1 MILKSLWRSL
11 GSTDFARVIITGV
24 ILSVLGAGMVGA
36 LVWWL
41 SGDLPDIEQLKQ
53 FEPRLATRILDRN
66 DALLTELYTERRQ
79 KVPLERIPQST
90 IDAILATE
98 DARFWDHWGVDV
110 VRIFGAAFVD
120 LTSLSIKQGA
130 STITQQLARDLYL
143 YKRRTFARK
152 IRETIT
158 AIQIERYY
166 TKREI
171 LEMYLTQIYFGHGAY
186 GVGSAASRYFNK
198 PVEQLTLA
206 ESAMLAAL
214 PKAPANYSPI
224 YHPDQALSRRNVVLG
239 RMLEEGFISESL
251 YRAAAAEPLKVV
263 NEPEVGPL
271 GVAPYFTEM
280 IRQKLSEE
288 GRRLGF
294 DYLGDGL
301 TVHTTLDARLQRL
314 AEAAVDSHLSAFQAI
329 YRSRFVHRSMEEVAQ
344 RLYGGFATY
353 SQIRA
358 DSALVDSVFF
368 NRAVLQVALVALDP
382 HSGDIL
388 ALIGGRDFDKSKFNR
403 AVQAVRQP
411 GSVFKPFVFT
421 AAIDNGYPP
430 TYQILNQDVV
440 LVQYDGT
447 RWMPQNYDG
456 SRSGLTTLRE
466 ALRRSLN
473 LVTVRLVQ
481 DVVPPA
487 LVVKYARQL
496 GITTRVDAVDAIALG
511 CSGLIPQEVVSA
523 FAVFDNGGIYCE
535 PRDLVSIEDQFG
547 EKIADYSS
555 SKRVALSPET
565 AYIMTDLLR
574 TAIDRG
580 TGASA
585 RSVYNFD
592 KVAAGKTGTTNDF
605 TDAWFIGFT
614 PKLICGVWV
623 GLDDPAETIGQSSSG
638 AVVALP
644 IWARF
649 MKWSYDSLGWADED
663 FVMPSGVVRLTICD
677 ETKQLAGP
685 YCPVKV
691 EEIFRQDARPL
702 EECRKHRRIRG
713 L

>member
-1 MILKSLWRSL
+1 
-11 GSTDFARVIITGV
+11 
-24 ILSVLGAGMVGA
+24 
-36 LVWWL
+36 
-41 SGDLPDIEQLKQ
+41 
-53 FEPRLATRILDRN
+53 
-66 DALLTELYTERRQ
+66 
-79 KVPLERIPQST
+79 
-90 IDAILATE
+90 
-98 DARFWDHWGVDV
+98 
-110 VRIFGAAFVD
+110 
-120 LTSLSIKQGA
+120 
-130 STITQQLARDLYL
+130 
-143 YKRRTFARK
+143 
-152 IRETIT
+152 
-158 AIQIERYY
+158 
-166 TKREI
+166 
-171 LEMYLTQIYFGHGAY
+171 
-186 GVGSAASRYFNK
+186 
-198 PVEQLTLA
+198 
-206 ESAMLAAL
+206 
-214 PKAPANYSPI
+214 
-224 YHPDQALSRRNVVLG
+224 
-239 RMLEEGFISESL
+239 
-251 YRAAAAEPLKVV
+251 
-263 NEPEVGPL
+263 
-271 GVAPYFTEM
+271 
-280 IRQKLSEE
+280 
-288 GRRLGF
+288 
-294 DYLGDGL
+294 
-301 TVHTTLDARLQRL
+301 
-314 AEAAVDSHLSAFQAI
+314 
-329 YRSRFVHRSMEEVAQ
+329 
-344 RLYGGFATY
+344 
-353 SQIRA
+353 
-358 DSALVDSVFF
+358 
-368 NRAVLQVALVALDP
+368 
-382 HSGDIL
+382 
-388 ALIGGRDFDKSKFNR
+388 
-403 AVQAVRQP
+403 
-411 GSVFKPFVFT
+411 
-421 AAIDNGYPP
+421 
-430 TYQILNQDVV
+430 VV

-547 EKIADYSS
+547 EKIAEYSF

-663 FVMPSGVVRLTICD
+663 FLMPSGVVRLTICD